1 MFYTLS
7 IVGIRCSNFNCL
19 QDLSRGTSK
28 EADKEKGGIC
38 RSDSVKDSDETE
50 RRCKALQGQ
59 VKRLKHEY
67 SKLSRK
73 KETERDSTWNQYKM
87 MESNYTSQLKCKS
100 VEVEQAKERIE
111 ELLVS
116 LEKLQSANKEKD
128 DMIDKL
134 RMDLT
139 ELKADSNRK
148 NEEISKLSS
157 DLDKLRRSK
166 STLATPSLV
175 SCTVE
180 NVNSS
185 IGTKISMR
193 ERKPLVKI
201 ESSSLNAR
209 DPVKDIRKV
218 TTN

>member
-1 MFYTLS
+1 M
-7 IVGIRCSNFNCL
+7 

-28 EADKEKGGIC
+28 EVDKEKGGIGH
-38 RSDSVKDSDETE
+38 SDSVKDSEETE
-50 RRCKALQGQ
+50 RRCKALEGQ

-73 KETERDSTWNQYKM
+73 KDTERDSVWNQYKM
-87 MESNYTSQLKCKS
+87 MESDYTSQLKFKS

-116 LEKLQSANKEKD
+116 LEELQSANKEKD
-128 DMIDKL
+128 NMIEIL
-134 RMDLT
+134 RMDLA

-157 DLDKLRRSK
+157 DLDKLRKLK
-166 STLATPSLV
+166 SASATPSLV

-185 IGTKISMR
+185 IGTKSSMR